1 MISVKEEKLRLL
13 KESLEK
19 GAVTKEEYDKGV
31 EELQKGKE
39 EVKSH
44 KSDAAETSPEGSD
57 KTLVFAIIALVVLF
71 TALFLFLHFRKEQP
85 KTIEEMHLANL
96 KNKLNP
102 EQGYLYKG
110 LYSFINLEGFWFTQI
125 SSKSGKT
132 LYDLSMRYS
141 PRELEDIRVGG
152 WLNGTLFNE
161 KKEYYV
167 AFNPTGNDFAHVA
180 LAVGDFNT
188 HMVNAFLKMP
198 VAACDRNETAPCSTR
213 PIVTCENTKD
223 EIVLYVKESDA
234 FKVSYDNNCILI
246 EGNDFDLVK
255 GVDRVLY
262 NFYEMMG
269 QQG

>member
-19 GAVTKEEYDKGV
+19 GAITKEEYDKSI
-31 EELQKGKE
+31 EEIQKEKE
-39 EVKSH
+39 EVKAHQST
-44 KSDAAETSPEGSD
+44 AAETAPEGSD
-57 KTLVFAIIALVVLF
+57 KTLVFAIIALIVLF
-71 TALFLFLHFRKEQP
+71 AALFLFLHFRKEQP

-96 KNKLNP
+96 KNDLNP

-110 LYSFINLEGFWFTQI
+110 IYSFINLEGFWFTQI

-141 PRELEDIRVGG
+141 PRELEDIRING

-167 AFNPTGNDFAHVA
+167 TFDPKGKDFAHVA

-198 VAACDRNETAPCSTR
+198 IAACDRNETAPCSTR
-213 PIVTCENTKD
+213 PIITCENTQD
-223 EIVLYVKESDA
+223 EIVLYVKESDK
-234 FKVSYDNNCILI
+234 FRISYDNNCIMV
-246 EGNDFDLVK
+246 EGNGFDLVK
-255 GVDRVLY
+255 GVDRILY

-269 QQG
+269 Q